1 VAVSEDE
8 MDFAADHPRGD
19 VHLAPPDP
27 PGTVPD
33 EEAEPEEAGRAPR
46 VPVLYVGGYQRSG
59 STLLDR
65 MLSRCE
71 GFVSSGEVVHLWSRG
86 VAGDELCGCGEPF
99 SGCSFWGEVGRVG
112 FGGWDA
118 LDVSEVIR
126 LQRTVDRNRYIF
138 FMLVPRLSSRYR
150 SDLIRYTE
158 ILDRLYRAIGAVGG
172 RIVVDSSKH
181 PSTAFLLRRVP
192 SVDLRVVHLVRDSRG
207 VAFSLLKRVRRP
219 EVVGERSLMFRASPW
234 RSGIEWLASNLLF
247 HLLSVIGTPTVLA
260 RYETLV
266 DRPRVVLG
274 EVLSLAGVVPTDE
287 TFAFIA
293 GPRVS
298 LGVDHT
304 VAGNPMRFDRGVF
317 ELRVD
322 RAWHEAMRP
331 GDRSI
336 TTLLT
341 WPLLAAYG
349 YFRRGRT

>member
-1 VAVSEDE
+1 VTGEW
-8 MDFAADHPRGD
+8 
-19 VHLAPPDP
+19 
-27 PGTVPD
+27 
-33 EEAEPEEAGRAPR
+33 AESIEAGRVPR

-71 GFVSSGEVVHLWSRG
+71 GFVSSGEVVHLWTRG

-99 SGCSFWGEVGRVG
+99 SDCSFWREVGRVA
-112 FGGWDA
+112 FGGWDS

-126 LQRTVDRNRYIF
+126 LQRSVDRNRYII
-138 FMLVPRLSSRYR
+138 FMLAPRLSLRYR
-150 SDLIRYTE
+150 RDLIRYTQ

-234 RSGIEWLASNLLF
+234 RSGIEWFAFNLLF
-247 HLLSVIGTPTVLA
+247 HVLGFVGTPSVLA

-266 DRPRVVLG
+266 KSPRVVLR
-274 EVLSLAGVVPTDE
+274 EILSLAGMDPTDE
-287 TFAFIA
+287 GFAFIA
-293 GPRVS
+293 GTNVS
-298 LGVDHT
+298 LGLDHT
-304 VAGNPMRFDRGVF
+304 VAGNPMRFDRGIF

-322 RAWHEAMRP
+322 RAWHDAMRL
-331 GDRSI
+331 GDRSVS
-336 TTLLT
+336 TLLT

-349 YFRRGRT
+349 YLRRGRT